1 MSYFNREAIVV
12 ERRQPLLHW
21 SAIFGGAAI
30 SVGVWVV
37 LQVWGVGIGMRSL
50 DAANPEAFHRITVF
64 GGVWSL
70 IAPIVAAFVGAV
82 FAGWLA
88 HTRERGVGATHGFVV
103 WALASLLGA
112 LVTLSLAPMIEPGGA
127 TGADEVRMA
136 HRIGGALMWI
146 GGSMIVSLGAALI
159 GGAIGVRRRERIV
172 PPPGER
178 IVPTD
183 ERIVPPANERVVT
196 TVLPPREP

>member
-12 ERRQPLLHW
+12 ERRQPILHW

-64 GGVWSL
+64 SGVWSL
-70 IAPIVAAFVGAV
+70 IAPIVAAFIGSI

-88 HTRERGVGATHGFVV
+88 HTRERGVGAAHGFIV

-112 LVTLSLAPMIEPGGA
+112 LVTLSLAPMLEPGNA
-127 TGADEVRMA
+127 TGADQVRVA

-146 GGSMIVSLGAALI
+146 GGSMIVSLAAALV
-159 GGAIGVRRRERIV
+159 GGALGVRRRDGTAT
-172 PPPGER
+172 PP
-178 IVPTD
+178 
-183 ERIVPPANERVVT
+183 NERVVT
-196 TVLPPREP
+196 TVPPRDERVVTTVPRTPDL